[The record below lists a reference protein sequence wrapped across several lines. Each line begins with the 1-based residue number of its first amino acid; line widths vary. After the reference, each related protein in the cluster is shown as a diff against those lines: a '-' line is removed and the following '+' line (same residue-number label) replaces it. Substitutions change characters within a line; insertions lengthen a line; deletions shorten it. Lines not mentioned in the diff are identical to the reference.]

1 MQILCPTCRLAF
13 AAIARPVC
21 LWPQTWHR
29 VGKLRNMNS
38 EHFWT
43 ASDKSILGYHTYVYI
58 LEKSS
63 RKYHRI
69 FYHRILFGF
78 WPLRHAET
86 VYHTVAAVMQSSC
99 WKIRSQTKDSRFNA
113 TAFEFWVNKYKQV
126 TNRLN
131 RPASH
136 SSIQRYE
143 VVWMCET
150 ALWWWTLM
158 FGDPGYW
165 MILVD
170 IGSSRQATF
179 VDSNRHL
186 HRWLQGPQESR
197 GLRAP
202 NWTHRW
208 RQVSAN
214 SWSGAVWSDKR
225 RKDLQL
231 STISNGCFYFALKRW
246 HLTCYLRAENWRLGV
261 SETVHESCKD
271 MNTMHMQSCAYM
283 HIVVVVYD
291 CPGCRYL
298 YKTIAMQQC
307 RSM

>member
-63 RKYHRI
+63 RKYNRI
-69 FYHRILFGF
+69 FYHRMLFGF

-179 VDSNRHL
+179 VDSGNAFDICTADSKAPKSQEDYV
-186 HRWLQGPQESR
+186 HRIGRTGEDKSVQTRDLELFGAMIKDERTCNCLQ
-197 GLRAP
+197 
-202 NWTHRW
+202 
-208 RQVSAN
+208 SAT
-214 SWSGAVWSDKR
+214 AVFI
-225 RKDLQL
+225 LL
-231 STISNGCFYFALKRW
+231 
-246 HLTCYLRAENWRLGV
+246 
-261 SETVHESCKD
+261 
-271 MNTMHMQSCAYM
+271 
-283 HIVVVVYD
+283 
-291 CPGCRYL
+291 
-298 YKTIAMQQC
+298 
-307 RSM
+307 